1 MAKIKY
7 EIIEV
12 NDIEITVDLS
22 MLVNSDDMFFN
33 ATDIAKQFDKL
44 TKDFLKTDQT
54 KEYIQ
59 ALIELKSGKD
69 NSPFEE
75 SDLIRIKRGGK
86 YQGTWLHQDLAL
98 QFARWLSPRFSVKLD
113 KWVAARLKE
122 ESQRRKDRLASKTG
136 YLELSEAVQNAHD
149 PDKGYHYSNEA
160 NLINRIVLGVTAKE
174 FKEKHKIESLRDHL
188 DAFQISSISKL
199 QRMNTS
205 LIDLDVE
212 YQERKDKL
220 TAFYQEKILLP
231 V

>member
-1 MAKIKY
+1 MARTKY
-7 EIIEV
+7 EIIEI
-12 NDIEITVDLS
+12 DSIGITIDVS
-22 MLVNSDDMFFN
+22 MLTKTGSMEFN
-33 ATDIAKQFDKL
+33 ATEMAKPYDKQPS
-44 TKDFLKTDQT
+44 DFLRLERTR
-54 KEYIQ
+54 EYMS
-59 ALIELKSGKD
+59 ALLDVLSGKG
-69 NSPFEE
+69 NSPNDEN
-75 SDLIRIKRGGK
+75 DLFRVRKGGK
-86 YQGTWLHQDLAL
+86 YQGTWMHQKLAL
-98 QFARWLSPRFSVKLD
+98 EFARWLSPKFSVKLD
-113 KWVAARLKE
+113 DLIIEKLRE
-122 ESQRRKDRLASKTG
+122 EDQRRKDRLASKTG

-160 NLINRIVLGVTAKE
+160 NLINRIVLGMTAKE